1 MNLDKNLLPDN
12 QINDNYFSTMYCIV
26 PFNNYIFASS
36 STKKVKISIINAMKT
51 FLKQLTALI
60 LTVAWSSS
68 LTAAIPV
75 LNDAGSSA
83 GQNELVRAKLIDG
96 VWMPVVDLPEVE
108 ISASRIEATFV
119 KGQIKGNELVAQV
132 NLPEVVIEAR
142 SIRLLSTG
150 SDIISDNNLPVIE
163 ITASFPEDLLKE
175 AEQSENGL
183 IAVIRLPEIVIEGSR
198 ETDTIKLIPDFAGIL
213 DALSK
218 ENEFLESSETI
229 GSFKPVM
236 HENILM
242 TAKRCIREEGE
253 KLICDVSMMVTS
265 RSEASGLKEK
275 IFRLVLNYH

>member
-1 MNLDKNLLPDN
+1 
-12 QINDNYFSTMYCIV
+12 
-26 PFNNYIFASS
+26 
-36 STKKVKISIINAMKT
+36 MKT
-51 FLKQLTALI
+51 FIKQLTALI

-108 ISASRIEATFV
+108 ISASRIGATV
-119 KGQIKGNELVAQV
+119 LKVQIHGNEFVAQV
-132 NLPEVVIEAR
+132 NLPEVVIEAE
-142 SIRLLSTG
+142 SMRLLNTG

-163 ITASFPEDLLKE
+163 ITASLPTELLKT
-175 AEQSENGL
+175 AALSDNGI
-183 IAVIRLPEIVIEGSR
+183 IAVIRLPEVTIEGNR
-198 ETDTIKLIPDFAGIL
+198 ENEPADIAPDFAGVL
-213 DALSK
+213 EALLK
-218 ENEFLESSETI
+218 ESEMLEAGKAT
-229 GSFKPVM
+229 GHFTPQM

-265 RSEASGLKEK
+265 KSEIAGIKEK
-275 IFRLVLNYH
+275 LFRLVLNYH